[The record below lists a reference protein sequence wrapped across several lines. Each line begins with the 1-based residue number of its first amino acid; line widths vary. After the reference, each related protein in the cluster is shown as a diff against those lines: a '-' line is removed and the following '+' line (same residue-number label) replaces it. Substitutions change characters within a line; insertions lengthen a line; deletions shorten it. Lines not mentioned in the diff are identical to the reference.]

1 MIGLMDRSHFDRVH
15 EVMMDTIADASKGGP
30 ARRKRWPDE
39 MKRRIVAET
48 LEPGASVSV
57 VARRHDVNAN
67 QVFTWRRRYRDGL
80 PAGDGEARAM
90 IPVRIAPARTVSR
103 PTRPPAAPVPGPVSA
118 PVRPGVVEIELRGG
132 VRVRIKGAV
141 DGVALRE
148 VLLLLSRR

>member
-1 MIGLMDRSHFDRVH
+1 
-15 EVMMDTIADASKGGP
+15 MDTIADASKGGP

-67 QVFTWRRRYRDGL
+67 QVFTWRRRHRDGL
-80 PAGDGEARAM
+80 PAGDGEATAM
-90 IPVRIAPARTVSR
+90 IPVRITPARTVSR
-103 PTRPPAAPVPGPVSA
+103 STRPSAAPVPAPVSA
-118 PVRPGVVEIELRGG
+118 PVRSGVVEIELRGG
-132 VRVRIKGAV
+132 VKVRIKGAV

-148 VLLLLSRR
+148 VLSLLSRR

>member
-1 MIGLMDRSHFDRVH
+1 
-15 EVMMDTIADASKGGP
+15 MDTIAGTSKGGS
-30 ARRKRWPDE
+30 ARRRRWPDE
-39 MKRRIVAET
+39 TKRRIVAET

-67 QVFTWRRRYRDGL
+67 QVFTWRRRYRAGL
-80 PAGDGEARAM
+80 PASGGEGTAM

-103 PTRPPAAPVPGPVSA
+103 SDRPAPPPVPALPPVPA

-132 VRVRIKGAV
+132 VRVRIEGAV

-148 VLLLLSRR
+148 VLSLLSRR